1 MTRYFNLLAS
11 VAVSSALFM
20 AGANANAQMHEHA
33 GHEMASATQDASD
46 TTLSAG
52 EVKKVDKDTGKLTI
66 QHGPLTNLNMPGM
79 TMIFKVQSPS
89 MLEQVKVGDN
99 IHFRAENVNGSL
111 TVTRL
116 ESAK

>member
-11 VAVSSALFM
+11 VAVSSALFI
-20 AGANANAQMHEHA
+20 AGANASAQTHEHA
-33 GHEMASATQDASD
+33 GPEMASATPGAAD
-46 TTLSAG
+46 TALSVG
-52 EVKKVDKDTGKLTI
+52 EIKKIDKDTGKLTI

-79 TMIFKVQSPS
+79 TMVFKAQNPS

-99 IHFRAENVNGSL
+99 IHFQAENVNGSL